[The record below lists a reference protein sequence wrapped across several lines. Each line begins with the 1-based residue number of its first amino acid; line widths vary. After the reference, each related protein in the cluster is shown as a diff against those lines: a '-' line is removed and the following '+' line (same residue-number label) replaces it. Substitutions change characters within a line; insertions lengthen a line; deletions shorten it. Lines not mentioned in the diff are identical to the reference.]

1 MRFGLVALLVTAC
14 GSSPDG
20 GGSGSDASIDAP
32 PMTPDAP
39 PPLKLPPVNA
49 KFDYQ
54 LGGPYTPPA
63 GVTVVSRLG
72 NTTPAQGIYNICYV
86 NGFQIPTANESFWT
100 GSHPDLILR
109 SGGNPVRD
117 PQTNEMFLD
126 ISLAEKRTAISS
138 IIGNRLVECAQNSY
152 QAIEIGNLDSY
163 TRSQGLLLEQQAVYL
178 MKMYTDAAHALG
190 RPVAQKN
197 APALVARKAELGTD
211 FALVEECNR
220 DNNCE
225 TYKTGYGDN
234 VLVIEYR
241 QQDFDAGCAA
251 YPNWSIV
258 LRDEAFVTP
267 QDAAYVYD
275 DC

>member
-1 MRFGLVALLVTAC
+1 MT
-14 GSSPDG
+14 DG
-20 GGSGSDASIDAP
+20 P
-32 PMTPDAP
+32 V
-39 PPLKLPPVNA
+39 PLKLPPVNA

-54 LGGPYTPPA
+54 LGGPYTPPT
-63 GVTVVSRLG
+63 GVSVLSRVR
-72 NTTPAQGIYNICYV
+72 NTTPAAGIYNICYV
-86 NGFQIPTANESFWT
+86 NGFQIPSEDESFWL

-109 SGGNPVRD
+109 DNGTPVVD

-126 ISLAEKRTAISS
+126 ITLAEKRSALSA
-138 IIGNRLVECAQNSY
+138 IIGNRILECAQNSFH
-152 QAIEIGNLDSY
+152 AVEIGNLDTY

-178 MKMYTDAAHALG
+178 MKMYADTAHALG
-190 RPVAQKN
+190 RPIAQKN
-197 APALVARKAELGTD
+197 APALVARKAEIGTD
-211 FALVEECNR
+211 FAIVEECNR

-241 QQDFDAGCAA
+241 QEDFEAGCAA
-251 YPNWSIV
+251 YPSWSIV
-258 LRDEAFVTP
+258 LRDQNFVTP

>member
-1 MRFGLVALLVTAC
+1 MRFGPVILLLAAC

-20 GGSGSDASIDAP
+20 GGGNADAAVDTP
-32 PMTPDAP
+32 PMTDG
-39 PPLKLPPVNA
+39 PLPLTLPPVNA

-63 GVTVVSRLG
+63 GVTVVSRAR
-72 NTTPAQGIYNICYV
+72 NTTTAPGIYNICYV
-86 NGFQIPTANESFWT
+86 NGFQIPTVDESFFVS
-100 GSHPDLILR
+100 SHPDLILR
-109 SGGNPVRD
+109 DNGTPVVD
-117 PQTNEMFLD
+117 PDTNEMFFD
-126 ISLAEKRTAISS
+126 ISLAEKRSAISS
-138 IIGNRLVECAQNSY
+138 IIGKRIRECAENSFH
-152 QAIEIGNLDSY
+152 AVEIDNLDSY
-163 TRSQGLLLEQQAVYL
+163 TRSQGLLIEQQAVYL
-178 MKMYTDAAHALG
+178 MKMYADAAHALG
-190 RPVAQKN
+190 RPIAQKN
-197 APALVARKAELGTD
+197 APALVARKAEIGTD
-211 FALVEECNR
+211 FAIVEACNR

-251 YPNWSIV
+251 YPSWSIV

>member
-1 MRFGLVALLVTAC
+1 MRFGLVVLLLSAC

-20 GGSGSDASIDAP
+20 GGGGTDAGPDAP
-32 PMTPDAP
+32 PMTDGPV
-39 PPLKLPPVNA
+39 PLKLPPVNA

-54 LGGPYTPPA
+54 LGGPYTPPT
-63 GVTVVSRLG
+63 GVSVLSRVR
-72 NTTPAQGIYNICYV
+72 NTTPAAGIYNICYV
-86 NGFQIPTANESFWT
+86 NGFQIPSEDESFWL

-109 SGGNPVRD
+109 DNGTPVVD

-126 ISLAEKRTAISS
+126 ITLAEKRSALSA
-138 IIGNRLVECAQNSY
+138 IIGNRILECAQNSFH
-152 QAIEIGNLDSY
+152 AVEIGNLDTY

-178 MKMYTDAAHALG
+178 MKMYADTAHALG
-190 RPVAQKN
+190 RPIAQKN
-197 APALVARKAELGTD
+197 APALVARKAEIGTD
-211 FALVEECNR
+211 FAIVEECNR

-241 QQDFDAGCAA
+241 QEDFEAGCAA
-251 YPNWSIV
+251 YPSWSIV
-258 LRDEAFVTP
+258 LRDQNFVTP